1 VHLIVDSGLFPVDR
15 VEQLVENFLVDPL
28 VLFFEVTLDLTTMQV
43 AFFVEVHQV
52 KLVLDLMESLYEL

>member
-1 VHLIVDSGLFPVDR
+1 MHLIVDSGLFPVDR